1 MFLAT
6 WSRLLFTPFRQ
17 ATVCSEK
24 QVGRMVR
31 WAIRRTDILHLEM
44 AEQIKLDFETVKG
57 LCEFILLA
65 IADGPASWQKVAS
78 DFLKEG
84 DLENCDEFRWL
95 FSRCIAQMLA
105 ENWLAKATDDP
116 LFEIG
121 LTFKGGTV
129 LRHRTEINAFYDRHF
144 AAAIRKTEQAKAAAQ
159 AKREKHLK
167 AAEKARQ
174 KAERKAEKRKKKT
187 RNAKTTAAPINHPKS
202 AKIDLFGSGKK
213 IRASIPS
220 KDNDQLLKL
229 WKSNTLGAAN
239 SSGAKRDQ
247 HLQIVA
253 AIEREWRR
261 RIMELPESEAFKWP
275 STDVGFGSG
284 GGNFERQEIS
294 YLKILGY
301 TVGKTDGLPASSRRL
316 ILDRCFS
323 GQLPPYQS
331 ISEMRKW
338 GDPKSS
344 LRLKKMAY
352 HIASLAK
359 NFKKMPS
366 RGYDDAIADWEDD
379 LKYLHEKYY
388 VRYFRF
394 AWPSK

>member
-1 MFLAT
+1 
-6 WSRLLFTPFRQ
+6 
-17 ATVCSEK
+17 
-24 QVGRMVR
+24 
-31 WAIRRTDILHLEM
+31 M
-44 AEQIKLDFETVKG
+44 AEQIKLEFQLVKR
-57 LCEFILLA
+57 LCEFILLTT
-65 IADGPASWQKVAS
+65 ADSPASWEKVAS
-78 DFLKEG
+78 DFLKDG

-95 FSRCIAQMLA
+95 FARCIAQMLA
-105 ENWLAKATDDP
+105 ENWLTKATDGAY
-116 LFEIG
+116 FEIG

-129 LRHRTEINAFYDRHF
+129 LRHQAEINAFYDRHL
-144 AAAIRKTEQAKAAAQ
+144 AAPISKIQKAKLAAH
-159 AKREKHLK
+159 AKREKQLR

-174 KAERKAEKRKKKT
+174 EAERKVEKRKKKR
-187 RNAKTTAAPINHPKS
+187 RNVKTAAAAVNHPKG
-202 AKIDLFGSGKK
+202 AKIDLFSSGKK

-220 KDNDQLLKL
+220 RDNDQLLKL
-229 WKSNTLGAAN
+229 WKSNTLGAAS

-247 HLQIVA
+247 HLQIVT
-253 AIEREWRR
+253 AIEREWSR
-261 RIMELPESEAFKWP
+261 RIKELPEIEAFKWP
-275 STDVGFGSG
+275 STDVGLGSG

-301 TVGKTDGLPASSRRL
+301 TVGKTDGLPDSSRQL

-331 ISEMRKW
+331 ISEMKKW
-338 GDPKSS
+338 GEPKGS

-379 LKYLHEKYY
+379 LKYLYEKYY